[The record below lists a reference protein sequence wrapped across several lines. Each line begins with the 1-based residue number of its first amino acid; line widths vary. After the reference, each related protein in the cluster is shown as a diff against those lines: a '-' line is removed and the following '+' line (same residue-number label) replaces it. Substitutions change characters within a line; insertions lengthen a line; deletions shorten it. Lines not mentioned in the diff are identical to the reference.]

1 MSEKLDKPS
10 DIEFAQAIVDNIP
23 HPGKTE
29 LLQGV
34 AAGYL
39 ISKAVKRVIKKR

>member
-1 MSEKLDKPS
+1 VSEKLDKPS
-10 DIEFAQAIVDNIP
+10 DIEFAQALVDNIP

-34 AAGYL
+34 AAAYL
-39 ISKAVKRVIKKR
+39 VSKAVKRVIKKR